1 MFCLLKT
8 YLKTAI
14 SFYFQGCDDW
24 KVLDRCSGGSDNL
37 SAPTSMSYTHH
48 ESIDNM
54 YNVLGESIQSNIKQS
69 PFFSFQIDEGT
80 ECSNLT
86 TLMVY
91 IRYFNES
98 GVFFLVSMN
107 YKVVLLMKCSTV
119 LCQC

>member
-1 MFCLLKT
+1 
-8 YLKTAI
+8 
-14 SFYFQGCDDW
+14 
-24 KVLDRCSGGSDNL
+24 
-37 SAPTSMSYTHH
+37 MSYTHH

-98 GVFFLVSMN
+98 GELSN
-107 YKVVLLMKCSTV
+107 HHNPENKTK
-119 LCQC
+119 

>member
-1 MFCLLKT
+1 
-8 YLKTAI
+8 
-14 SFYFQGCDDW
+14 
-24 KVLDRCSGGSDNL
+24 
-37 SAPTSMSYTHH
+37 
-48 ESIDNM
+48 M

-98 GVFFLVSMN
+98 GVFFSVNELQGCSFNEMFN
-107 YKVVLLMKCSTV
+107 CIISVLKETSF
-119 LCQC
+119 QN